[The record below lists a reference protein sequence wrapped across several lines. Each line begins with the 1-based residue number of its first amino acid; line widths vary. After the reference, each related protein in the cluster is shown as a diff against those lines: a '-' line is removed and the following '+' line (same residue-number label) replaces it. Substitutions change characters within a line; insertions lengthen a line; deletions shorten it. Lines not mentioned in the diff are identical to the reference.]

1 MADTL
6 APIGTRTAA
15 ASPSLVSPANTP
27 TSAHLPRRQALA
39 WIKRRARRL
48 QTFFVL
54 SRREALS
61 AAVLDWADLN
71 PASAL

>member
-15 ASPSLVSPANTP
+15 ASPSLSPANAASTP
-27 TSAHLPRRQALA
+27 HSSRPQALA

-48 QTFFVL
+48 QAFFVL
-54 SRREALS
+54 SRHDAVR
-61 AAVLDWADLN
+61 AAVLDWADFN